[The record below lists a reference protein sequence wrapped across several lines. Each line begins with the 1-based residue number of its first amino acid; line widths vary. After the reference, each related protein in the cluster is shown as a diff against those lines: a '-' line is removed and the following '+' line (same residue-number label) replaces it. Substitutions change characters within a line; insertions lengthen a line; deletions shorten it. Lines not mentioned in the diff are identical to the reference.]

1 MTALESNIRKTLKF
15 YGETDPR
22 FLKIMTERVVKAIDK
37 NLEAGIIDSVNDKV
51 IDYLCYHVI
60 DSYCM

>member
-1 MTALESNIRKTLKF
+1 MTTLESNICKTLKY

-37 NLEAGIIDSVNDKV
+37 NLEAGLIDSVNEDV
-51 IDYLCYHVI
+51 MHYLCFKVI
-60 DSYCM
+60 DSYY